1 MGVGGLGY
9 LASPAVVASSALLGY
24 MAGPAALG
32 IQWNPEAFD
41 VSV

>member
-9 LASPAVVASSALLGY
+9 LASPGVVAASALLGY
-24 MAGPAALG
+24 MAGPDTLG
-32 IQWNPEAFD
+32 IEWDPEHFD

>member
-24 MAGPAALG
+24 MAGPPSLG
-32 IQWNPEAFD
+32 ITWDPERFD
-41 VSV
+41 VSI

>member
-9 LASPAVVASSALLGY
+9 LASPAVVAASALLGY
-24 MAGPAALG
+24 MAGPSSLG